1 MGFSVRHLPMASDCR
16 YGASEESRV
25 RGTWSRRENAARTAP
40 RYLCV
45 AHSWKIFSGMLLRI
59 LGVGSL
65 LLLRRWHILLRA
77 GVSSVHTWRTS
88 APRLVSSVL
97 HTPLWATRSDASVPS
112 SEGLGRGFDGSGTGS
127 PTTLLIGHIRSGI
140 RLYTC
145 QRGQTAYELDLTALR
160 QSSGLGSQNLPGL
173 RTGKNLVCG
182 YILGPWWRTVH

>member
-1 MGFSVRHLPMASDCR
+1 M
-16 YGASEESRV
+16 
-25 RGTWSRRENAARTAP
+25 
-40 RYLCV
+40 
-45 AHSWKIFSGMLLRI
+45 
-59 LGVGSL
+59 GSL

-145 QRGQTAYELDLTALR
+145 QRGQTAYEFDLTALR
-160 QSSGLGSQNLPGL
+160 QSSGLGARISRAFELGGTSYVGTFWGL
-173 RTGKNLVCG
+173 GGVRCIEVWGQTGTGVA
-182 YILGPWWRTVH
+182 LGLSRRQPSHKPFHIEYSTANRIRQR